1 MKDAVSAP
9 HPSPPAM
16 VPAMPQYSPRQH
28 LPSSAPMITPGK
40 IVVCG
45 FALALALFFALIFCP
60 PNFALSDEHDFDFA
74 LCCAL

>member
-1 MKDAVSAP
+1 MMFLFVFTT
-9 HPSPPAM
+9 
-16 VPAMPQYSPRQH
+16 MPVMMFNVVFNVQIQVIQ
-28 LPSSAPMITPGK
+28 LIQVGK

-60 PNFALSDEHDFDFA
+60 PNFALSDEHDFEFA